1 MSSLDQNF
9 SALPLLAVEPL
20 LLATFSRRA
29 IVAVVIGIGDIVERE
44 KMVRDEDTALDFR
57 CSAFGV
63 RDGSAF
69 TDWFMD
75 SEASLGWP
83 YCFH

>member
-29 IVAVVIGIGDIVERE
+29 IVAVVIGIGDIVEGE

-57 CSAFGV
+57 YSAFGV

-69 TDWFMD
+69 TDWFVD

>member
-1 MSSLDQNF
+1 MSNLDQSF
-9 SALPLLAVEPL
+9 SALPLLAVKPL

-29 IVAVVIGIGDIVERE
+29 IVAVVIGIEDIVGRE

-57 CSAFGV
+57 YSAFGV
-63 RDGSAF
+63 RDGSTF

-75 SEASLGWP
+75 FVASLGWP
-83 YCFH
+83 YCLH

>member
-9 SALPLLAVEPL
+9 SALPLLAVKPL

-44 KMVRDEDTALDFR
+44 KMVRDEYTALDFR
-57 CSAFGV
+57 YSTYGV

-69 TDWFMD
+69 TD
-75 SEASLGWP
+75 
-83 YCFH
+83 

>member
-9 SALPLLAVEPL
+9 SALPLLAAKPL
-20 LLATFSRRA
+20 LLATFSRKA
-29 IVAVVIGIGDIVERE
+29 IVAVVIGIGDIVEKE

-63 RDGSAF
+63 RDGPAF
-69 TDWFMD
+69 MDYFMD
-75 SEASLGWP
+75 SEASLG
-83 YCFH
+83 